1 MMISKEKFNQI
12 NNWLIILI
20 LSTIFFRSVSTTLIF
35 IFAGFNIINYSY
47 LSFDKKNI
55 KYYMIAAI
63 PFLLEILFIWND
75 FGSTKLFKPIEK
87 NLSFLIFPFFI
98 LSNYKAYNFYY
109 IADKYRKITTILI
122 IILLIR
128 FAFIFPDF
136 VQKYML
142 GKELWEMGY
151 VITNSFGN
159 HAPTV
164 NMQLAFIVLLNLYF
178 LLKNSSKNTFL
189 NTFLLLLSTFELIII
204 NTRLSLGSLVVCS
217 FIMVIGFAY
226 KKYKEKS
233 IYIIASFLIIT
244 SSILIIAFISNPYMK
259 EKYSSVTFS
268 NMDKIG
274 KLDEVENPDGVL
286 HNALVTRVTIW
297 QSTIEVAKKN
307 IITGYGSANAK
318 NALFNYYK
326 ESNQKFLS
334 KYEFPVHNQFLDYL
348 LRFGIIGIIALL
360 FYFIYIFRISI
371 ISKNIVGLVFTLNFL
386 FSNLFDDYL
395 ILFGGIVFSSIWFCL
410 IISSYLNK
418 TNNYEL

>member
-20 LSTIFFRSVSTTLIF
+20 LSTIFFRSVSTALIF
-35 IFAGFNIINYSY
+35 IFAGFNIINYKY
-47 LSFDKKNI
+47 LSFYKKNI
-55 KYYMIAAI
+55 KYYVVATI
-63 PFLLEILFIWND
+63 PFLLEILFVWND
-75 FGSTKLFKPIEK
+75 VGSIKLFKPIEK
-87 NLSFLIFPFFI
+87 NLSFLIFPLFI
-98 LSNYKAYNFYY
+98 LSNYKAYNLHY
-109 IADKYRKITTILI
+109 IANKYRKITTILI

-128 FAFIFPDF
+128 FTFLFPDY

-142 GKELWEMGY
+142 GRELWEMGY

-164 NMQLAFIVLLNLYF
+164 NMQLAFVVLLNLYF
-178 LLKNSSKNTFL
+178 LLKNFSKNI
-189 NTFLLLLSTFELIII
+189 NSNIFLLLLSIFELIIV
-204 NTRLSLGSLVVCS
+204 NTRLSLGSLVLCS
-217 FIMVIGFAY
+217 FIMVIAFAY

-233 IYIIASFLIIT
+233 IYIILSFLLIT
-244 SSILIIAFISNPYMK
+244 SSILIIAFISNPFMK
-259 EKYSSVTFS
+259 EKYSKITFS

-348 LRFGIIGIIALL
+348 LRFGVVGFVALV
-360 FYFIYIFRISI
+360 FYFIYIYRISI
-371 ISKNIVGLVFTLNFL
+371 ISKNIIGFVFTLNFL

-395 ILFGGIVFSSIWFCL
+395 ILFSGIVFSSIWFCL
-410 IISSYLNK
+410 IMTYYLKNNK
-418 TNNYEL
+418 S

>member
-1 MMISKEKFNQI
+1 MISKEKFNQI

-20 LSTIFFRSVSTTLIF
+20 LSTIFFRSVSTVLIF
-35 IFAGFNIINYSY
+35 IFAGFNILNYKH
-47 LSFDKKNI
+47 LSLDKKNT
-55 KYYMIAAI
+55 KYYVIAAI

-75 FGSTKLFKPIEK
+75 IGSTKLFKPIEK
-87 NLSFLIFPFFI
+87 NLSFLIFPLFI
-98 LSNYKAYNFYY
+98 LSNYKAYNFLY
-109 IADKYRKITTILI
+109 IADKYRKITSILI
-122 IILLIR
+122 ILLLIR
-128 FAFIFPDF
+128 FALIFPDF
-136 VQKYML
+136 VHKYML
-142 GKELWEMGY
+142 GHELWEMGY

-178 LLKNSSKNTFL
+178 LLNNFSKNIFS
-189 NTFLLLLSTFELIII
+189 NSCLLLLSIFELIIV
-204 NTRLSLGSLVVCS
+204 NTRLSLGSIIVCS
-217 FIMVIGFAY
+217 FIMVIAFAY

-233 IYIIASFLIIT
+233 IYIIIGFLIIT
-244 SSILIIAFISNPYMK
+244 SSILIVSFISNPFMK
-259 EKYSSVTFS
+259 EKYSKITFS

-318 NALFNYYK
+318 NELFNYYR

-334 KYEFPVHNQFLDYL
+334 KNEFPVHNQFLDYL
-348 LRFGIIGIIALL
+348 LRFGIIGIISLL

-371 ISKNIVGLVFTLNFL
+371 ISKNIIGFVFTLNFL

-395 ILFGGIVFSSIWFCL
+395 ILFSGIVFSSIWFCL
-410 IISSYLNK
+410 IMTYYLK
-418 TNNYEL
+418 K

>member
-20 LSTIFFRSVSTTLIF
+20 LSTIFFRSVSTALIF

-47 LSFDKKNI
+47 LSFKKNT
-55 KYYMIAAI
+55 KYYIIAAI

-75 FGSTKLFKPIEK
+75 IDSTKLFKPIEK
-87 NLSFLIFPFFI
+87 NLSFLIFPLFI

-128 FAFIFPDF
+128 FALIFPDF
-136 VQKYML
+136 VQKYIL
-142 GKELWEMGY
+142 GRELWEMGY

-159 HAPTV
+159 HAPAV

-178 LLKNSSKNTFL
+178 LLNNFSKNTFL
-189 NTFLLLLSTFELIII
+189 NCILLLLSTFELVIV
-204 NTRLSLGSLVVCS
+204 NTRLSLGSIIVCS
-217 FIMVIGFAY
+217 FIMVITFAY
-226 KKYKEKS
+226 KKYREKS
-233 IYIIASFLIIT
+233 IYIIIGFLIIT

-297 QSTIEVAKKN
+297 QSTIEVAKRN
-307 IITGYGSANAK
+307 ISTGYGSANAK

-348 LRFGIIGIIALL
+348 LRFGVIGFVGLV
-360 FYFIYIFRISI
+360 FYFTYIFRISI
-371 ISKNIVGLVFTLNFL
+371 ISKNIIGFVFTLNFL

-395 ILFGGIVFSSIWFCL
+395 ILFSGIVFSSIWFCL
-410 IISSYLNK
+410 IMTYYLK
-418 TNNYEL
+418 K

>member
-20 LSTIFFRSVSTTLIF
+20 LSTIFFRSVSTALIF

-55 KYYMIAAI
+55 KYYVIVAI

-75 FGSTKLFKPIEK
+75 IGSAKLFKPIEK
-87 NLSFLIFPFFI
+87 NLSFLIFPLFI

-142 GKELWEMGY
+142 GRELWEMGY

-178 LLKNSSKNTFL
+178 LLNNFSKNTFL
-189 NTFLLLLSTFELIII
+189 NCILLLLSTFELVIV
-204 NTRLSLGSLVVCS
+204 NTRLSLGSIVVCS
-217 FIMVIGFAY
+217 FIMVIAFAY
-226 KKYKEKS
+226 KKYREKS
-233 IYIIASFLIIT
+233 IYIIIGFLIIT
-244 SSILIIAFISNPYMK
+244 SSILVVSFISNPYMK

-297 QSTIEVAKKN
+297 QSTIEVTKKN
-307 IITGYGSANAK
+307 IMIGYGSANAK
-318 NALFNYYK
+318 NELFNYYK

-348 LRFGIIGIIALL
+348 LRFGITGFIALV

-371 ISKNIVGLVFTLNFL
+371 ISKNIVGFVFTLNFL

-395 ILFGGIVFSSIWFCL
+395 ILFSGIVFSSIWFCL
-410 IISSYLNK
+410 IMTYYFLNNK
-418 TNNYEL
+418 S

>member
-20 LSTIFFRSVSTTLIF
+20 LSTIFFRSVSTALIF

-55 KYYMIAAI
+55 KYYVIVAI

-75 FGSTKLFKPIEK
+75 IGSAKLFKPIEK
-87 NLSFLIFPFFI
+87 NLSFLIFPLFI

-142 GKELWEMGY
+142 GHELWEMGY

-178 LLKNSSKNTFL
+178 LLNNFLKNIFL
-189 NTFLLLLSTFELIII
+189 NSILLLLSTFELVIV
-204 NTRLSLGSLVVCS
+204 NTRLSLGSIIVCS
-217 FIMVIGFAY
+217 FIMVITFAY
-226 KKYKEKS
+226 KKYREKS
-233 IYIIASFLIIT
+233 IYIIIGFLIIT

-307 IITGYGSANAK
+307 TITGYGSANAK

-348 LRFGIIGIIALL
+348 LRFGVVGFVALV
-360 FYFIYIFRISI
+360 FYFIYIYRISI
-371 ISKNIVGLVFTLNFL
+371 ISKNIIGFVFTLNFL

-395 ILFGGIVFSSIWFCL
+395 ILFSGIVFSSIWFCL
-410 IISSYLNK
+410 IMTYYLKNNK
-418 TNNYEL
+418 S

>member
-20 LSTIFFRSVSTTLIF
+20 LSTIFFRSVSTALIF

-55 KYYMIAAI
+55 KYYVIVAI
-63 PFLLEILFIWND
+63 PFLLEILFVWND
-75 FGSTKLFKPIEK
+75 IGSAKLFKPIEK
-87 NLSFLIFPFFI
+87 NLSFLIFPLFI
-98 LSNYKAYNFYY
+98 LLNYKAYNFYY

-122 IILLIR
+122 ILLLIR
-128 FAFIFPDF
+128 FAIISPDF

-142 GKELWEMGY
+142 GRELWEMGY

-371 ISKNIVGLVFTLNFL
+371 ISKNIIGFVFTLNFL